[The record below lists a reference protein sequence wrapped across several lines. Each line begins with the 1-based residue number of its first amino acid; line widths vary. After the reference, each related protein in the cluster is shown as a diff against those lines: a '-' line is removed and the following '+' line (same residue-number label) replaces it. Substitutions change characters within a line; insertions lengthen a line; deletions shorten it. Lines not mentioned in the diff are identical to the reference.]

1 MAGHSLDKTRAPIVD
16 AEHGLAVYWCD
27 NGCVHLA
34 LDRLTL
40 TLTLNE
46 FEALRSL
53 LSRVRTRLD
62 DRVIGPVRHTH

>member
-1 MAGHSLDKTRAPIVD
+1 MAGQSLDKTRAPIVD
-16 AEHGLAVYWCD
+16 AEHGLAV
-27 NGCVHLA
+27 
-34 LDRLTL
+34 
-40 TLTLNE
+40 